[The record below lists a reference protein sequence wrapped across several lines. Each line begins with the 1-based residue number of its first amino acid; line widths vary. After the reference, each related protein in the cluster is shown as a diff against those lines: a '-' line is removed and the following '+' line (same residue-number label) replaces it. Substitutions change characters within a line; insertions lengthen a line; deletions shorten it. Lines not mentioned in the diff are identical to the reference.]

1 MAKDKEPPIKLL
13 VPLQKG
19 KLSLEQAIARRRS
32 VRRFKDEPLTLE
44 QLSQLLWSAQGT
56 TGTDGR
62 RAVPSAGATYPLEV
76 FIVIGEHG
84 VHSLVAGMYH
94 YDAGN
99 HSLSLHQSGDLRQKL
114 ADAALGQSAI
124 GKCPVDMVVCA
135 IHPRTAYRY
144 GHRGER
150 YVHMEVGHVGQNVAL
165 QAVALGL
172 GTVMVGAFQD
182 EDVMKALKLE
192 EQIRPLYIIPIGQ
205 PV

>member
-1 MAKDKEPPIKLL
+1 
-13 VPLQKG
+13 
-19 KLSLEQAIARRRS
+19 
-32 VRRFKDEPLTLE
+32 
-44 QLSQLLWSAQGT
+44 
-56 TGTDGR
+56 
-62 RAVPSAGATYPLEV
+62 
-76 FIVIGEHG
+76 
-84 VHSLVAGMYH
+84 
-94 YDAGN
+94 
-99 HSLSLHQSGDLRQKL
+99 
-114 ADAALGQSAI
+114 
-124 GKCPVDMVVCA
+124 MVVCA